1 MEEKDIES
9 LKEKIKQYENDAKKY
24 DKLKNYNIAYNFYMK
39 AAKEMELLLAQES
52 NPDSIKKYQVYIQD
66 YKSRADAIKE
76 IQEISKLKGETN
88 ELESMQL
95 KIKSYATQAVK
106 CDKNKEYKIAYFFYM
121 KSVKMFEK
129 LLKLDENPKN
139 IALYKEKISL
149 YSNRAKDIGKNQ
161 IIIKFTDNE
170 MNKMLDVLEE
180 NQNVKWEDIAGY
192 QKEKEE
198 IKEALIFPFKFPQ
211 LFKGKRKPYKSVLLF
226 GSAGNGKSSL
236 IKAVQSE
243 IFKNFFYI
251 NCDNLLYNWHIER
264 DINIDILIKGLFE
277 LARNNKPS
285 VICFDEIDDFRILDK
300 DENKNYKTT
309 FWNEINKII
318 NDDENIIVLGIMQY
332 PWKLSDSFRNLFKK
346 FIHIPLPDST
356 TIKEIIKIKLKK
368 IECVYETLTEDQFN
382 QISEIVHKRS
392 DLNYGSGIDNMI
404 GEVFL
409 DSFRKYYY
417 TGFFKKIQSINGKEC
432 KYVLCDKDES
442 GAIKMKLND
451 IPKDSILVKVGYED
465 FLYNFKKF
473 RCCLG
478 INYYLED
485 LKKNEEFKKDVMD
498 KKIYIKKDFDYFNP
512 SNGEFG
518 MEG

>member
-1 MEEKDIES
+1 METKDIES
-9 LKEKIKQYENDAKKY
+9 LKVKIKQYENDAKKY

-39 AAKEMELLLAQES
+39 AAKEMELLIAQES
-52 NPDSIKKYQVYIQD
+52 NPDSIKKYQENIQD

-88 ELESMQL
+88 ELEQMQL

-106 CDKNKEYKIAYFFYM
+106 CDKNKEYSMAYFFYM

-139 IALYKEKISL
+139 IALYKEKITL
-149 YSNRAKDIGKNQ
+149 YANRSKDIGKNQ
-161 IIIKFTDNE
+161 LNIKITDDK
-170 MNKMLDVLEE
+170 MNQILNVLGE

-211 LFKGKRKPYKSVLLF
+211 LFKGKLKPYKSVLLF
-226 GSAGNGKSSL
+226 GSAGNGKHSL

-251 NCDNLLYNWHIER
+251 NCCNLHFCWPIIG
-264 DINIDILIKGLFE
+264 DIDILIKGLFE

-285 VICFDEIDDFRILDK
+285 VICFDEI
-300 DENKNYKTT
+300 ENFMISKEKEKKNYQLT
-309 FWNEINKII
+309 FWNEISKII
-318 NDDENIIVLGIMQY
+318 NDDESIIVLGITAY
-332 PWKLSDSFRNLFKK
+332 PWKLSDSFRGLFKK

-356 TIKEIIKIKLKK
+356 TIKEIIKLNLKNLEY
-368 IECVYETLTEDQFN
+368 IYETLTEDQFN
-382 QISEIVHKRS
+382 QISELIHERS
-392 DLNYGSGIDNMI
+392 NLNYGSGIAELVKDVCFDPI
-404 GEVFL
+404 
-409 DSFRKYYY
+409 RKHLEA
-417 TGFFKKIQSINGKEC
+417 GFFKKIQGIGGKEC

-442 GAIKMKLND
+442 GAVKMKLNE
-451 IPKDSILVKVGYED
+451 IPKIDWLVKVEYED
-465 FLYNFKKF
+465 FLKNINRY

-478 INYYLED
+478 MNYYLED
-485 LKKNEEFKKDVMD
+485 LEKIEEFKKDVMD
-498 KKIYIKKDFDYFNP
+498 KKIYIKKDFDWFNP

-518 MEG
+518 VEG